1 MPISL
6 AYRTRRAISSAFPAL
21 VGPGPGRLRPVV
33 LAKRN
38 LRGDTGRK
46 GVQKPALG
54 YKRRGL
60 MHEPSRLARRTSRR
74 AMASLDTA
82 EPQAV
87 FRDDAGTLA
96 VALSGSWSADKA
108 PRIEKLL
115 EEIEQRIGKG
125 AGVRLDLSA
134 VDRLDTLGAYVL
146 NRLKARREAA
156 NSTFEI
162 VSKRPEHAILLA
174 EVTLHDHDVPRPPEH
189 FSVVNVLVNIGAAV
203 VRFGRDMVG
212 GAMFLGEV
220 VVGSASVVLGPRK
233 FRGPSM
239 VNQIELI
246 AFNGA
251 PIIMLISFLVGCIV
265 AQQGIFQLQQFGAT
279 AFVVNLTG
287 ILILRELSVLLT
299 SIMIA
304 GRSGSAFTAEIG
316 SMKMREEIDALRV
329 MGLDPIEVLVVP
341 RILALVI
348 SLPILTFISAMS
360 GLTGAALVAWLYGGI
375 GIDTFLARLQSVITW
390 KHFAVGLIKA
400 PFMAF
405 VIGLIASIEG
415 LAVKGSA
422 ESLGRQ
428 VTASVVKAIFM
439 VIVVD
444 GLFAMFF
451 ASIEF

>member
-1 MPISL
+1 
-6 AYRTRRAISSAFPAL
+6 
-21 VGPGPGRLRPVV
+21 
-33 LAKRN
+33 
-38 LRGDTGRK
+38 
-46 GVQKPALG
+46 
-54 YKRRGL
+54 
-60 MHEPSRLARRTSRR
+60 
-74 AMASLDTA
+74 MASVDTA
-82 EPQAV
+82 EPQAIL
-87 FRDDAGTLA
+87 RDDAGRLSVTLA
-96 VALSGSWSADKA
+96 GSWSADRA
-108 PRIEKLL
+108 PRIAMLID
-115 EEIEQRIGKG
+115 EIAARLKPASG
-125 AGVRLDLSA
+125 ARLDLSN
-134 VDRLDTLGAYVL
+134 VSRLDTLGAYVL
-146 NRLKARREAA
+146 NRLKALQERKGV
-156 NSTFEI
+156 SIEI
-162 VSKRPEHAILLA
+162 VSDKAEHGILLG
-174 EVTLHDHDVPRPPEH
+174 EVKVHDEDAVAAQGDFR
-189 FSVVNVLVNIGAAV
+189 VVDVLVDIGKAV
-203 VRFGRDMVG
+203 VGFGRDMVA

-220 VVGSASVVLGPRK
+220 IVGSASVVLGPRK
-233 FRGPSM
+233 FRGPSL

-265 AQQGIFQLQQFGAT
+265 AQQGIFQLQQFGAA

-287 ILILRELSVLLT
+287 ILILRELAVLLT

-341 RILALVI
+341 RILALII
-348 SLPILTFISAMS
+348 SLPILTFISAMA
-360 GLTGAALVAWLYGGI
+360 GLVGAGLVSWLYGGI
-375 GIDTFLARLQSVITW
+375 GVDTFLARLQSVITW

-451 ASIEF
+451 ASIEM